1 MTDIQPIDFA
11 KESAIDFVKRS
22 AIDSRRILSIIGFMK
37 DATTAIDPEETL
49 AESGITSIDTF
60 SESQLTYFLVQAGV
74 KNTNLK
80 DLFNALN
87 RLDTNDIRMINS
99 DITVFKLFMMIA
111 GGLYYAKSI
120 RRLIKKA
127 DIIAVK
133 KILTHDGYD
142 FIFKFSKS
150 KECLEDYPLTED
162 FEKYFNAIGY
172 HILQEYFG
180 TMNPIIIHY
189 ITYKMMIP
197 IPDIDIKHL
206 RISNQYA
213 LDLAIKTK
221 NFIIEQSE

>member
-1 MTDIQPIDFA
+1 MTDTQPTD
-11 KESAIDFVKRS
+11 SAIDSVIDF

-37 DATTAIDPEETL
+37 EATTAIDPEEAF

-74 KNTNLK
+74 KKTNLK
-80 DLFNALN
+80 DLFYALSS
-87 RLDTNDIRMINS
+87 LETNDIRMINS

-133 KILTHDGYD
+133 EILTDDGYD
-142 FIFKFSKS
+142 FVFKFSKDKS
-150 KECLEDYPLTED
+150 CIEDYPLTED

-172 HILQEYFG
+172 HILQQYFG
-180 TMNPIIIHY
+180 TMNPIIVHY
-189 ITYKMMIP
+189 ITYKIMIP
-197 IPDIDIKHL
+197 IPDLDIKHL